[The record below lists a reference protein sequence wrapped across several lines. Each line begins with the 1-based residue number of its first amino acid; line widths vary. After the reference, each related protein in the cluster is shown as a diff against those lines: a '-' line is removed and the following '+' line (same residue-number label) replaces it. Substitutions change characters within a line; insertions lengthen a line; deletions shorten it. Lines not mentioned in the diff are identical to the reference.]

1 MAIKLSS
8 NTSIF
13 SLLSLTLD
21 VIRSP
26 LIVEITGGNK
36 QANYK
41 KT

>member
-1 MAIKLSS
+1 MVIKLSS

-13 SLLSLTLD
+13 SLDSLNLD
-21 VIRSP
+21 VVPSP

-41 KT
+41 KA